1 MCMKKVI
8 LIIPFVLFI
17 SGCNEPSPMN
27 REVKMYNVDGDSLGT
42 IKLSQQA
49 KGVEMGISLK
59 GLPQGEHAIH
69 IHDVGKCEKPDFQSA
84 GGHFNPESK
93 EHGLLNPKGAH
104 SGDLPNLIVKDD
116 GKVKVKL
123 MAPNVTLKDRK
134 TSLITKNGTSIVIHK
149 DKDDGMSQPAGNAG
163 GRIAC
168 GVISK
173 SQTNVEDKEK
183 KTEDKKEQK
192 KK

>member
-1 MCMKKVI
+1 MSMKKVI
-8 LIIPFVLFI
+8 LIIPLFLFI

-27 REVKMYNVDGDSLGT
+27 REVKMFNVDGDSLGT

-49 KGVEMGISLK
+49 KGVEMDISLK
-59 GLPQGEHAIH
+59 GLPPGEHAIH

-134 TSLITKNGTSIVIHK
+134 TSLITKKGTSIVIHQ

-173 SQTNVEDKEK
+173 SQTKVEEKEK